1 MQSSTTKFPVELISD
16 VSRTK
21 ILENRSS
28 IEENDQM
35 ILQRVACFERNA
47 VGECLEKYGN
57 FIWALAKTYTDTT
70 EEAEEAVEKIFLDI
84 WQNAGFYDSVKMD
97 EETFILL
104 IARRRLRKRGS
115 TDNQPDNNFNYE
127 QGSFYEKF

>member
-1 MQSSTTKFPVELISD
+1 MIQSATTKFPVELISD

-21 ILENRSS
+21 ILENRSRV
-28 IEENDQM
+28 EEEVSQM

-57 FIWALAKTYTDTT
+57 LIWALAKTYTNTT

-84 WQNAGFYDSVKMD
+84 WQNAGFFDPAGMD
-97 EETFILL
+97 EKTFILL
-104 IARRRLRKRGS
+104 IARRRLRKSGS
-115 TDNQPDNNFNYE
+115 TAYQQNNYN
-127 QGSFYEKF
+127 

>member
-1 MQSSTTKFPVELISD
+1 MMQSATTKFPVELISD
-16 VSRTK
+16 VNRMK
-21 ILENRSS
+21 ISENRSS

-97 EETFILL
+97 EKTFVLL
-104 IARRRLRKRGS
+104 MARRRLRK
-115 TDNQPDNNFNYE
+115 PDLADKQ
-127 QGSFYEKF
+127 QGSN

>member
-1 MQSSTTKFPVELISD
+1 MMQSSTTKFPVELISD
-16 VSRTK
+16 VNRMK
-21 ILENRSS
+21 IPENRSS

-127 QGSFYEKF
+127 QGSFYEK